1 MYHLAIKNLKKL
13 MMESDTQSAL
23 AENKFSKTSDH
34 LLQKAK
40 VSLRHACES
49 KNIIWRWYCDAT
61 TKATWEVLAGLSLP
75 LFLISCHRDLS
86 LVSTFLSSLLSI
98 LLRKKN
104 LITDGIRWNPIPW
117 FRSLLLPQPK
127 LNKEPFLL
135 SHSHFTSFYR
145 GRGGLMVSALDSGR
159 VVRVRALDGVIV
171 LCS

>member
-1 MYHLAIKNLKKL
+1 MYHLAIKNLKQL

-23 AENKFSKTSDH
+23 AENKNLRSSFTKSESLFKTC
-34 LLQKAK
+34 LWEQKYNLK
-40 VSLRHACES
+40 VVLRRDYES
-49 KNIIWRWYCDAT
+49 HMGSPCRSVFTFI
-61 TKATWEVLAGLSLP
+61 
-75 LFLISCHRDLS
+75 LISCHRDLS
-86 LVSTFLSSLLSI
+86 LVSTFLSFLLSI

-135 SHSHFTSFYR
+135 SHSHFTFFYR

>member
-1 MYHLAIKNLKKL
+1 MGSPCRSVFTFIL
-13 MMESDTQSAL
+13 M
-23 AENKFSKTSDH
+23 
-34 LLQKAK
+34 
-40 VSLRHACES
+40 
-49 KNIIWRWYCDAT
+49 
-61 TKATWEVLAGLSLP
+61 
-75 LFLISCHRDLS
+75 SCRRDLS

-117 FRSLLLPQPK
+117 FRTLLLPQPK

-171 LCS
+171 LCSQARNYTLIVLLFTHVFKWVPANMLGVTLRWTSIPCRGEYNLITDEKSLGWKPRIGHRGRPWFP